1 MDILRRFNM
10 YPVLYTAEIWDDI
23 THKMKTVKGITFA
36 DNFTEAAERIED
48 YYGEILNSVTIELQE
63 EQTVWELK
71 ED

>member
-1 MDILRRFNM
+1 M

-23 THKMKTVKGITFA
+23 THEMKTVKGITFA

-71 ED
+71 DN